1 MRALAVAL
9 FAGVC
14 ATACLPVDDRPPPGI
29 LTVKLT
35 SDDSLGPERKP
46 FETDDGWT
54 VSFDSFVMSV
64 GYTRLGLSDACS
76 DYAGSLFGPGRGY
89 NRLIQLNAVE
99 EQRISAIRLI
109 GTCSLQFWNR
119 EPEDDSVLG
128 EGVTKKLRDRLR
140 KKKDDLFTKDFG
152 TTLYVKG
159 HAVRGEKRKTFTWSF
174 RQAIRHRNCQVTTEA
189 GVERG
194 IQLESD
200 ETREYELHV
209 LGKLLFL
216 ESPSSTKLAF
226 EPFARADDEYGNAD
240 GRVTLSELHSTPLSA
255 ELSEWATKW
264 VEEFDRTLE
273 DVPRGVDVFTPE
285 TSDMK
290 TYAGYVYLGL
300 VPELVRFRRTGT
312 CQVHQAFDRTME
324 RVLRSQD

>member
-1 MRALAVAL
+1 MRAFAVAL
-9 FAGVC
+9 FASVC

-29 LTVKLT
+29 LTVTLT

-46 FETDDGWT
+46 FDTDDGWT

-89 NRLIQLNAVE
+89 NRLIQLNAAE
-99 EQRISAIRLI
+99 EQRVSAVRLI

-128 EGVTKKLRDRLR
+128 EGVTEKLRDRLR
-140 KKKDDLFTKDFG
+140 KKKDDPFTKDLG

-174 RQAIRHRNCQVTTEA
+174 RQAIRHRSCQVTTES

-194 IQLESD
+194 VQLESD
-200 ETREYELHV
+200 ETREYDLHV

-216 ESPSSTKLAF
+216 ASPSSTELAF
-226 EPFARADDEYGNAD
+226 EPFASADDEYGNAD
-240 GRVTLSELHSTPLSA
+240 GRVTLTELRKTPLSE
-255 ELSEWATKW
+255 ELSAWATTW
-264 VEEFDRTLE
+264 LE
-273 DVPRGVDVFTPE
+273 DFSRALEEAPRGVEVFTPKA
-285 TSDMK
+285 DDIK

-312 CQVHQAFDRTME
+312 CRVDQALDKTME